1 MADMFADRQ
10 LKHLINQIIDNQG
23 NLPTDETIW
32 FHDTKRM
39 FNKYPAIEV
48 FNKVER
54 ALEET
59 SDEQWFE
66 HKYPR
71 GFFKEKFVFPKKKR
85 SVVKINLKQSRL
97 KKLINDNI
105 KITDVAKSYGLK
117 VKGKGNM
124 TICPFHNDTQASLGF
139 DNKRNIFHCFGCN
152 AKGDVIE
159 FKRRMKKKCQK
170 EMKQQKNF

>member
-1 MADMFADRQ
+1 MDFFADN
-10 LKHLINQIIDNQG
+10 LVKKCINNIILNRDT
-23 NLPTDETIW
+23 LPDDITIW
-32 FHDTKRM
+32 KSLTRMMFKNHEGWQVWEWVTKASEEASDEYW
-39 FNKYPAIEV
+39 FENKYP
-48 FNKVER
+48 K
-54 ALEET
+54 
-59 SDEQWFE
+59 
-66 HKYPR
+66 
-71 GFFKEKFVFPKKKR
+71 GFFKETFVFPKKKR
-85 SVVKINLKQSRL
+85 SVIKINLKQSRL